1 MPSTA
6 IAGPAS
12 LSADQIRPVSASL
25 LAGPLTGISYEATGV
40 QAERAATGGNSRFN
54 VLSVDAVHMLGRLAI
69 DDRLFEVERRHVKAS
84 SAFGKLYMKTRLTYR
99 GNRPSSVTVCTMYSS
114 LSTLI
119 IRRSTKSTS
128 P

>member
-25 LAGPLTGISYEATGV
+25 LAGPLTGISKETTGE
-40 QAERAATGGNSRFN
+40 AERAATGGNSRFN

-69 DDRLFEVERRHVKAS
+69 DDRLFEVERRHVKAF